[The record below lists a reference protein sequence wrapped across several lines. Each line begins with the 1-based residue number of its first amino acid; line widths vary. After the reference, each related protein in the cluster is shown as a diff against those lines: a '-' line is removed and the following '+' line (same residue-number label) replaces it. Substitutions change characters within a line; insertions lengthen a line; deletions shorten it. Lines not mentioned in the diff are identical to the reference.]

1 MLQILHCADLH
12 LDASFASGGL
22 PAAVGSWRRADLR
35 ATLGRILTLA
45 RERQVDAVIIAGD
58 LYEQDYA
65 LPDTADFLV
74 QQFAK
79 LAPIRV
85 FIAPGERDPYTN
97 DSLYALT
104 RWPENV
110 TIFSHGR
117 LSAAELA
124 PGIHL
129 WGAACPPARGH
140 GALDNFHANHDGVNL
155 LLLHAADTEQPGP
168 GDQALFSVDVAT
180 VRAAGFD
187 FALLGHQHNGRV
199 WPEDAPCCVYPG
211 SPEPLAPGEADGTHQ
226 VVLLTI
232 QEETGSSRKSPVSIR
247 TELIPISQ
255 WHYLSLRVALTDC
268 SSIDEAVTC
277 IEQPLQIVQGSDDE
291 RAVCHVTLTGLPNFD
306 LDVEALAGRVKT
318 KAHVRYE
325 TRLSLAY
332 DLEQLAQEQT
342 VRGLLVRRFQ
352 ARLKNAS
359 SDQERHRV
367 LNALNYA
374 LQVLDGKQVRP
385 NEIG

>member
-1 MLQILHCADLH
+1 MACRVLHCADLH
-12 LDASFASGGL
+12 LDASFASDSL
-22 PAAVGSWRRADLR
+22 SAAAGTWRRADLR
-35 ATLGRILTLA
+35 AALGRILTLA
-45 RERQVDAVIIAGD
+45 RERQVDAVTIAGD

-85 FIAPGERDPYTN
+85 FIAPGEHDPYTN

-110 TIFSHGR
+110 TVFSQGR
-117 LSAAELA
+117 LSAVELT

-129 WGAACPPARGH
+129 WGAACPPSRGH
-140 GALDNFHANHDGVNL
+140 RTLDNFHVNHEGVNL
-155 LLLHAADTEQPGP
+155 LLLHAADAEQPGP
-168 GDQALFSVDVAT
+168 GDKVLFSVDAAT

-211 SPEPLAPGEADGTHQ
+211 SPEPLAPGEADSAHQ

-232 QEETGSSRKSPVSIR
+232 QDGVCTP
-247 TELIPISQ
+247 ELIPISQ
-255 WHYLSLRVALTDC
+255 WRYLSLRVALTDC

-277 IEQPLQIVQGSDDE
+277 IEQSLQMVQGSDDE
-291 RAVCHVTLTGLPNFD
+291 RVVCHVTLTGLPNFD
-306 LDVEALAGRVKT
+306 LDIKALAGRVET

-352 ARLKNAS
+352 ARLENAS
-359 SDQERHRV
+359 SDQERHKV

>member
-1 MLQILHCADLH
+1 MTCNILHCADLH
-12 LDASFASGGL
+12 LDASFASSSL
-22 PAAVGSWRRADLR
+22 PAAAGTWRRADLR
-35 ATLGRILTLA
+35 ATLGRIFTLA
-45 RERQVDAVIIAGD
+45 RERQVDAVTIAGD

-74 QQFAK
+74 QQFAR
-79 LAPIRV
+79 LVPIRV

-110 TIFSHGR
+110 TIFSKGR
-117 LSAAELA
+117 LSAVELT
-124 PGIHL
+124 PGIRL

-140 GALDNFHANHDGVNL
+140 RALDNFHVNHEGVNL
-155 LLLHAADTEQPGP
+155 LLLHAADTEQPEP
-168 GDQALFSVDVAT
+168 GDKDLFSVDVAT

-211 SPEPLAPGEADGTHQ
+211 GPDPLAPEEADDTHQ
-226 VVLLTI
+226 VVLLTV
-232 QEETGSSRKSPVSIR
+232 QDGVCTP
-247 TELIPISQ
+247 ELIPISQ
-255 WHYLSLRVALTDC
+255 WHYLSLRVDLTDC

-277 IEQPLQIVQGSDDE
+277 IEQSLQRVQGSDDE
-291 RAVCHVTLTGLPNFD
+291 RAVCHVTLTGLPDFN
-306 LDVEALAGRVKT
+306 LDVKALAGQVKT
-318 KAHVRYE
+318 KAHVRYDP
-325 TRLSLAY
+325 RLSMAY

-359 SDQERHRV
+359 SDQECHKV

-374 LQVLDGKQVRP
+374 LQVLDGKQIRP